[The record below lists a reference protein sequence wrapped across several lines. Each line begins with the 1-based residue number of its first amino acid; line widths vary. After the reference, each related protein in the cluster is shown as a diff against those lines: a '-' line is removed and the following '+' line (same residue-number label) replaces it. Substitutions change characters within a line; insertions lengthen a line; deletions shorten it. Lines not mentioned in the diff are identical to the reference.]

1 MRLLALICLLATVV
15 AAQASTPEATSN
27 RIDAMLDAPLD
38 GVDVP
43 ATPPSSEIAK
53 FKEEDLSQPV
63 KVVLILT
70 ILALA
75 PALLMTVTA
84 FTRILIVLSFVR
96 RALSIPE
103 LPPNPVLIGL
113 SIFLTVVVMKPVL
126 SEVQTKSLEPYLDG
140 RISLRQAAD
149 NAAEPLATFLRTH
162 TRDEDIRLFVD
173 LSNDE
178 LPEKA
183 EDLGLTV
190 LIPAFAL
197 SELRTA
203 FQMGFLIYL
212 PFLILDLVTASIL
225 LSMGMFML
233 PPVVVSTPFKIL
245 LFVLVD
251 GWDLVVRSLVN
262 SFSV

>member
-15 AAQASTPEATSN
+15 AAQAPTPEATSN

-162 TRDEDIRLFVD
+162 TRDE
-173 LSNDE
+173 